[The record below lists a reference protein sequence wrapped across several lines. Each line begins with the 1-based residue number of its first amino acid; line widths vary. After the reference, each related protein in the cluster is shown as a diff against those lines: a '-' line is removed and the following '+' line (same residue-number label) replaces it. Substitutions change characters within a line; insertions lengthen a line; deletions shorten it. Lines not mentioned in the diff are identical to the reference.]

1 MKPQPEPSA
10 QEVLAGLVERVT
22 YHNAENGFC
31 VLRAKARGHRD
42 IVTIVGHAATIAA
55 GEWITASGEWI
66 NDRTHGQQFKA
77 RFLRTSLPDSADGIE
92 KYLSSGM
99 IRGVGPV
106 YAKKLVRAFGEK
118 VFDVIEAT
126 PDRLREVEG
135 IGPVRAASIL
145 AAWAEQKAVREI
157 MLFLHSHGVGTARAV
172 RIFKTYGSD
181 AIQVMTE
188 NPYRLARDIRGIG
201 FKTADA
207 IAMKLGIEKTATIRV
222 RAGISYALTEAM
234 DEGHCGLPTEEL
246 IPLAEKLLEV
256 PQQLIRTALDLELQ
270 EGTVIADRVGETPCV
285 FLAGLH
291 RAERTIAERLTRL
304 ANGTLPWPWIDPDK
318 ALPWVE
324 KHIGLALAESQI
336 AAIRL
341 ALMSKVLVMT
351 GGPGVGKTT
360 IVKAILRVLAAK
372 GTEILLCAPTGRAA
386 KRMTEATGFEAKTIH
401 RLLEVDPKGGGF
413 KRGDDNPLDCDLLVV
428 DETSMVDVMLMQS
441 LMKAVPDT
449 AALLIVGD
457 IDQLPSVG
465 PGQVLADVISSGAV
479 PVVRLTEVFRQAAQS
494 RIITSAHRIN
504 QGSIPDLNPPEAE
517 SDFYFV
523 QADDPETAVAR
534 IVELVKTR
542 IPKRFGLDPIR
553 DIQVL
558 CPMNRGGVG
567 ARSLNIELQAALNP
581 AGDRKVE
588 RFGWTF
594 APGDKVMQ
602 IENDYDKEVYNGDI
616 GTIDDVDS
624 NSGELIASFDGRS
637 VTYGFGELDMLV
649 PAYAATIHKSQGS
662 EYPAVSS
669 RCSPSITPCC
679 SGTCSIPAS
688 RAASGWSYWSDRR
701 RPSPSRCATC
711 RGGGGGRSSAS
722 GCGQNRLSHDS
733 SAWRAEPW
741 SQRTFCRT
749 RKCGDGSMG
758 WSQPGRCSPSTV
770 CGHCGRSRRPLRP
783 QSGSPMIS
791 VPTRLPARRWRA
803 TRSSCCSKRL
813 SAAACR

>member
-1 MKPQPEPSA
+1 MKIEPKPSDR
-10 QEVLAGLVERVT
+10 EVLAGLVERVT

-31 VLRAKARGHRD
+31 VVRAQARGHRD
-42 IVTIVGHAATIAA
+42 IVTVVGHAATISA
-55 GEWITASGEWI
+55 GEWITASGEWV

-77 RFLRTSLPDSADGIE
+77 RFLRTSPPTSADGIE

-106 YAKKLVRAFGEK
+106 YARKLVRAFGEK

-126 PDRLREVEG
+126 PDRLREVDG

-157 MLFLHSHGVGTARAV
+157 MVFLHSHGVGTARAV
-172 RIFKTYGSD
+172 RIFKTYGAD

-207 IAMKLGIEKTATIRV
+207 IAMKLGIEKTAMIRV

-234 DEGHCGLPTEEL
+234 DAGHCGLPTEEL

-256 PQQLIRTALDLELQ
+256 PPELICAALDLELQ
-270 EGTVIADRVGETPCV
+270 EGTVVADRVGETPCV

-291 RAERTIAERLTRL
+291 RAERIIAERLMRI
-304 ANGTLPWPWIDPDK
+304 ANGTLPWHWIDPDK
-318 ALPWVE
+318 ALPWVAQR
-324 KHIGLALAESQI
+324 IGLALAESQV

-341 ALMSKVLVMT
+341 ALISKVLVMT

-360 IVKAILRVLAAK
+360 IVRGILRILAAK
-372 GTEILLCAPTGRAA
+372 GTNLLLCAPTGRAA

-413 KRGDDNPLDCDLLVV
+413 KRSDDNPLDCDLLVV
-428 DETSMVDVMLMQS
+428 DEASMVDVMLMQA
-441 LMKAVPDT
+441 LMKAVPDR

-465 PGQVLADVISSGAV
+465 PGQVLADVISSGIV

-504 QGSIPDLNPPEAE
+504 QGSIPDLSPPGTE

-523 QADDPETAVAR
+523 QTDDPETAVGR
-534 IVELVKTR
+534 VIELVKTR
-542 IPKRFGLDPIR
+542 IPKRFGFDPIR

-594 APGDKVMQ
+594 APSDKVMQ

-616 GTIDDVDS
+616 GYIDDVDP
-624 NSGELIASFDGRS
+624 NAGEIVASFDGRS

-649 PAYAATIHKSQGS
+649 PAYATTIHKSQGS
-662 EYPAVSS
+662 EYPAVIIPVLTQHYAMLQRNLLYTGVTRGKRLVVLVGQKQAIAIAVRNVSGRRRWS
-669 RCSPSITPCC
+669 KLGEQLAPKTPV
-679 SGTCSIPAS
+679 SV
-688 RAASGWSYWSDRR
+688 DRR
-701 RPSPSRCATC
+701 RV
-711 RGGGGGRSSAS
+711 GR
-722 GCGQNRLSHDS
+722 
-733 SAWRAEPW
+733 
-741 SQRTFCRT
+741 
-749 RKCGDGSMG
+749 
-758 WSQPGRCSPSTV
+758 
-770 CGHCGRSRRPLRP
+770 
-783 QSGSPMIS
+783 
-791 VPTRLPARRWRA
+791 
-803 TRSSCCSKRL
+803 
-813 SAAACR
+813 